1 VCCVKRGRR
10 IAKVTK
16 RRTKSDFSLFVKDIL
31 EEYPRA
37 RKIDIVLDNL
47 NTHFAKSITE
57 TFGEEEGKRML
68 SRIRFHNTPKHAS
81 WLNIAEIEINA
92 MDMESTG
99 KRFQSFKDLEKNVLA
114 WQKRKNKK
122 NTKIK

>member
-1 VCCVKRGRR
+1 
-10 IAKVTK
+10 
-16 RRTKSDFSLFVKDIL
+16 
-31 EEYPRA
+31 
-37 RKIDIVLDNL
+37 
-47 NTHFAKSITE
+47 
-57 TFGEEEGKRML
+57 ML
-68 SRIRFHNTPKHAS
+68 SRIRFHNTHKHAS

-122 NTKIK
+122 NTKIKWTFTREKADLKLSKYYTT